1 MLLRFTYEDVEGT
14 WPKDQDIMQQNSSIR
29 KVTWVDDEIR
39 VDDEIQKKA
48 TWIESSMDEWPDPR
62 KSDT

>member
-48 TWIESSMDEWPDPR
+48 TWIESSMDE
-62 KSDT
+62 